1 MDIVH
6 DEPEVTG
13 PDEEL
18 SPGEKR
24 AFAAL
29 PRELEPP
36 ASLEDRTALMLRQ
49 HGQLPIPLVSRR
61 QDARTPRTKWIAAG
75 AIAAALA
82 IFTSGIAVGQYLG
95 MTGAVNLAQLT
106 AQSSATQAAAH
117 VRHAGDMY
125 VAALA
130 SLNNLRDT
138 TDVQGREQARKFALA
153 ALGAAAEEVAH
164 IAPDDPLAAAVLRG
178 LNQRTRVGGGVGV
191 GVRRGWFG
199 IQLEENVIQRG
210 PGRVAYVQRPAI
222 NWVESGSP
230 AYQAGLRNGDTLVS
244 INGLAFTTPEGFEAF
259 ATAVPGTAVR
269 LVVRKAGQ
277 EREVSVTPMDN
288 STSVTTQDF
297 YMQRLRTAQRLGLTA
312 LRNAFRSPLGWL
324 GMGLECEQCSVTNF
338 GQRMRSASFRQPP
351 AVLTVDVD
359 GPAHRAGL
367 RRGDT
372 LTTID
377 GVDLTSREG
386 GRAFADVEPGQRVT
400 LGVRR
405 GGAERRVVL
414 VAVARPDATAEEI
427 AAFDEY
433 KRSRDSSDASYRE
446 ILAASTARAQ
456 LSIRELERALR
467 EMDNSRS
474 AADSTRRVMGS
485 LDSIM
490 RLLRQL
496 ERRKYNESGFDFS
509 FAAPNINVAPRAY
522 AGPVPPTPAMAPMA
536 PMATTMSG
544 MAASFPLRYS
554 GRLGTVNIEGRGYG
568 PINATEVSDSLIV
581 INTGTAEIKVYV
593 RPNR

>member
-1 MDIVH
+1 M
-6 DEPEVTG
+6 
-13 PDEEL
+13 
-18 SPGEKR
+18 
-24 AFAAL
+24 
-29 PRELEPP
+29 
-36 ASLEDRTALMLRQ
+36 
-49 HGQLPIPLVSRR
+49 
-61 QDARTPRTKWIAAG
+61 
-75 AIAAALA
+75 
-82 IFTSGIAVGQYLG
+82 
-95 MTGAVNLAQLT
+95 
-106 AQSSATQAAAH
+106 
-117 VRHAGDMY
+117 
-125 VAALA
+125 
-130 SLNNLRDT
+130 
-138 TDVQGREQARKFALA
+138 
-153 ALGAAAEEVAH
+153 
-164 IAPDDPLAAAVLRG
+164 
-178 LNQRTRVGGGVGV
+178 GVGV

-244 INGLAFTTPEGFEAF
+244 INGFSFTSPEGFEAF
-259 ATAVPGTAVR
+259 ANAVAGTPVR

-277 EREVSVTPMDN
+277 EREVSVTPIDN
-288 STSVTTQDF
+288 PSSATTQDF

-312 LRNAFRSPLGWL
+312 LRNAFRAPLGWL

-338 GQRMRSASFRQPP
+338 GQRMRGASFRQPP

-377 GVDLTSREG
+377 GMDLTSREG
-386 GRAFADVEPGQRVT
+386 GQAFSAVEPGQRVT

-405 GGAERRVVL
+405 GGPERRVVL
-414 VAVARPDATAEEI
+414 VAVARPDATTEEV
-427 AAFDEY
+427 AAFTEY
-433 KRSRDSSDASYRE
+433 KHARDSSDATYRE
-446 ILAASTARAQ
+446 MLTASAARAQ

-467 EMDNSRS
+467 EADNSRS

-485 LDSIM
+485 LDSIV

-496 ERRKYNESGFDFS
+496 ERRKYSESGFDFS
-509 FAAPNINVAPRAY
+509 FATPNINVTPRVYTPMTPGAPM
-522 AGPVPPTPAMAPMA
+522 PAMAPMAPMA

-544 MAASFPLRYS
+544 MTANFPLRYS
-554 GRLGTVNIEGRGYG
+554 GRLASVNIEGRSYG
-568 PINATEVSDSLIV
+568 PINTSEVGDSLIV